1 VTTGMYMRLLLHIC
15 SRMYMHTGAYVT
27 LHSSAQDEDEHD
39 MKREEA
45 ACSFVPANTVMRDE
59 HDNNMKSVN
68 IIDVT
73 DNIRRSTKA

>member
-1 VTTGMYMRLLLHIC
+1 M
-15 SRMYMHTGAYVT
+15 T

-73 DNIRRSTKA
+73 DNIRRSTNA

>member
-1 VTTGMYMRLLLHIC
+1 M
-15 SRMYMHTGAYVT
+15 T

-59 HDNNMKSVN
+59 QYEKCEHYRCYRQHKKKHQGM
-68 IIDVT
+68 
-73 DNIRRSTKA
+73 RSRHHAICTYDALSYEFMHNDAI